1 MKKLL
6 NMVLA
11 SLMFLSLDAV
21 AQESIIS
28 EINYADLQ
36 KYVNLAK
43 KNFPRKKM
51 WEAQKEASKAGIPMA
66 QVSYL
71 DMFNANYFYRP
82 EDRAVLD
89 PINPYNVNGFQ
100 FSINFNLGNYLQK
113 PFQVKK
119 AKAEYKV
126 AQFQADEYELE
137 LEREVKT
144 RYYDYILQISKLKI
158 NTQTAQDNKGVAENL
173 RSRFERGEI
182 TIDAYNQSRI
192 AVSASSAAKI
202 QVEIEYLK
210 AKDALEEI
218 IGEKLAEIK

>member
-11 SLMFLSLDAV
+11 SLMFLSVDAL
-21 AQESIIS
+21 AQESIIPQ
-28 EINYADLQ
+28 INYADIE
-36 KYVNLAK
+36 KYISLAK
-43 KNFPRKKM
+43 KNYPKRKVFA
-51 WEAQKEASKAGIPMA
+51 AQKESMKAGIPIS

-71 DMFNANYFYRP
+71 DIFNANYFYRP

-100 FSINFNLGNYLQK
+100 FSINFNLGNFLQK
-113 PFQVKK
+113 PFEVKR

-126 AQFQADEYELE
+126 AQYEAEEYDLLLE
-137 LEREVKT
+137 KEVKT
-144 RYYDYILQISKLKI
+144 RYYDYIRQISQLKI
-158 NTQTAQDNKGVAENL
+158 NTQSAQDNKGVAENL

-192 AVSASSAAKI
+192 AVSSSASAKI
-202 QVEIEYLK
+202 QVEIDYLK

-218 IGEKLAEIK
+218 IGEKLAEVK

>member
-11 SLMFLSLDAV
+11 SLMFLSIDAMG
-21 AQESIIS
+21 QQSIIS

-36 KYVNLAK
+36 KYIDLAK
-43 KNFPRKKM
+43 KNFPRRKM
-51 WEAQKEASKAGIPMA
+51 FDAQKDGAKAAIPMA

-71 DMFNANYFYRP
+71 DLFNANYFYRP
-82 EDRAVLD
+82 EDKSVLD

-119 AKAEYKV
+119 AKAEYKI
-126 AQFQADEYELE
+126 AQYEAEEYELQ

-144 RYYDYILQISKLKI
+144 RYYDYILQISQLKI

-173 RSRFERGEI
+173 RTRFERGEI

-202 QVEIEYLK
+202 QVEVEYLK

-218 IGEKLAEIK
+218 IGEKLAEVK